1 MDNRAGEM
9 ETFIKVVE
17 HGSFSMAGRD
27 LHMSPSAVS
36 KLVTR
41 IEDRL
46 ETRLLVRSTRKLQLT
61 PEGELYLHRARTI
74 LDQIDET
81 DRLVAGGGQITPRGK
96 LSINASIAFSEVFII
111 PVLPKFMQQYPDI
124 ELDLTQTDGI
134 VDLLEERADIAIR
147 SGALPDSNL
156 MARKLLETR
165 RMIVAA
171 PSYLARH
178 GTPQTP
184 TDLPDHNCLRFNFI
198 KGRNFW
204 PFTDPDTGHQFDQ
217 TINGQFHGNSG
228 PLVKEMCISGI
239 GIARIGAFHVRDA
252 IERGELVEILPE
264 WTRTDIE
271 TVHAVW
277 AGHAHLATRIRAFI
291 DFLAENM
298 KTANRSE

>member
-81 DRLVAGGGQITPRGK
+81 DRLVAGGGQVAPRGK
-96 LSINASIAFSEVFII
+96 LSINASIAFSEIFIV
-111 PVLPKFMQQYPDI
+111 PFLPEFMQQYPDI

-134 VDLLEERADIAIR
+134 IDLLEERSDVAIR
-147 SGALPDSNL
+147 SGGLPDSSL
-156 MARKLLETR
+156 MARKLLETK
-165 RMIVAA
+165 RMIVAS
-171 PSYLARH
+171 PTYLAEH

-184 TDLPDHNCLRFNFI
+184 MDLVDHNCLRFNFI

-204 PFTDPDTGHQFDQ
+204 PFTDPETGRSFDQ
-217 TINGQFHGNSG
+217 IIKGEFLGNSG
-228 PLVKEMCISGI
+228 PLVKAICIAGV
-239 GIARIGAFHVRDA
+239 GIARIGEFHIKDA
-252 IERGELVEILPE
+252 INRGELVEILPD
-264 WTRTDIE
+264 WTRSDIE

-277 AGHAHLATRIRAFI
+277 AGHEHLATRIRAFI
-291 DFLAENM
+291 DFLAH
-298 KTANRSE
+298 KVASTR

>member
-46 ETRLLVRSTRKLQLT
+46 GTRLIVRSTRQLQLT

-81 DRLVAGGGQITPRGK
+81 DRLIAGGGYGAPRGR
-96 LSINASIAFSEVFII
+96 LCINASVAFSEVFIVPI
-111 PVLPKFMQQYPDI
+111 LPDFLREYPDI
-124 ELDLTQTDGI
+124 EVDLTQTDGI

-147 SGALPDSNL
+147 SGGLPDSNL
-156 MARKLLETR
+156 MARKLLETK

-171 PSYLARH
+171 PSYLEEF
-178 GTPQTP
+178 GTPESP
-184 TDLPDHNCLRFNFI
+184 SDLSNHNCLRFNFI

-204 PFTDPDTGHQFDQ
+204 PFMDPETGRQFDQ
-217 TINGQFHGNSG
+217 TIKGEFLGNSG
-228 PLVKEMCISGI
+228 PLVKAMTVAGI
-239 GIARIGAFHVRDA
+239 GIARIGAFHVRKE
-252 IERGELVEILPE
+252 IKRGELVEILPE
-264 WTRTDIE
+264 WTSTDME

-277 AGHAHLATRIRAFI
+277 AGHEHLATRIRAFI
-291 DFLAENM
+291 DFLAKNM
-298 KTANRSE
+298 KTANQSD

>member
-27 LHMSPSAVS
+27 LHLSPSAVS

-46 ETRLLVRSTRKLQLT
+46 STRLIVRSTRQLQLT

-81 DRLVAGGGQITPRGK
+81 DRLVAGGGHIAPRGK
-96 LSINASIAFSEVFII
+96 LSINASVAFSEVFII
-111 PVLPKFMQQYPDI
+111 PILPDFLRLYPDI
-124 ELDLTQTDGI
+124 EVDLTQTDGI

-147 SGALPDSNL
+147 SGGLPDSSL
-156 MARKLLETR
+156 IARKLLETK
-165 RMIVAA
+165 RMIIAA
-171 PSYLARH
+171 PTYLAKH
-178 GTPQTP
+178 GTPQAP
-184 TDLPDHNCLRFNFI
+184 TDLSEHNCLRFNFI

-204 PFTDPDTGHQFDQ
+204 PFKDPDTGRQFDQ
-217 TINGQFHGNSG
+217 TIKGEFLGNSG
-228 PLVKEMCISGI
+228 PLVKAMCVAGI
-239 GIARIGAFHVRDA
+239 GIARIGAFHVRDE
-252 IERGELVEILPE
+252 IERGELVEILPD
-264 WTRTDIE
+264 WTSTDIE

-277 AGHAHLATRIRAFI
+277 AGHEHLATRVRAFI

-298 KTANRSE
+298 KFADHSD